1 MPKETFNNLP
11 EEKKNF
17 IIQIA
22 IDEFYE
28 YGFEKSS
35 ISRIVEMSGIAKG
48 SFYQYFEG
56 KEDLFRFI
64 MTMASEKKLE
74 YLSDLMSNLNN
85 LDIFR
90 LLRALFL
97 GSLVFQKDNPKLS
110 GLTDGFL
117 KNANSKLKEIIMG
130 DSIKNSNLFLE
141 NLLLQD
147 IARNE
152 IRSDLNISFTAHL
165 ITGVAVSLSDYMRD
179 RFDDMEKLDEKMYED
194 LVDESIKLLKEGIE
208 QKPQTCNG
216 CAC

>member
-22 IDEFYE
+22 TDEFYE
-28 YGFEKSS
+28 YGYEKSS

-74 YLSDLMSNLNN
+74 YLNDLISNLNN
-85 LDIFR
+85 MDLFK

-110 GLTDGFL
+110 GLTDRFL
-117 KNANSKLKEIIMG
+117 KNANSKLKEIILG
-130 DSIKNSNLFLE
+130 DSKKNSNLFLE

-165 ITGVAVSLSDYMRD
+165 ITGIAVSLSDYMRD
-179 RFDDMEKLDEKMYED
+179 RFEDMDKLDENMYEN
-194 LVDESIKLLKEGIE
+194 LVDESIKLLKEGIQ
-208 QKPQTCNG
+208 QKSQI
-216 CAC
+216 